1 MIRRLCV
8 DECVGAT
15 GNLSPPMSNKAK
27 KTSNRLTVLF
37 VNSNKLAP
45 GLYGDGNNL
54 FLSVRPSGSR
64 SWVFRFRERGGNR
77 IRDMGLGTAGPD
89 GVPLQAARDRAVA
102 LRADLRAGRDPI
114 ADKKAAAA
122 AAPEAPQ
129 KTFGDYAINDWLPV
143 YAMGFKNPRSAK
155 ELKRVLEINAAPL
168 FSLALDAIGKP
179 EVLSVLTPIWTTKAK
194 TARELRA
201 RLETILQ
208 AATPQ
213 HRQGEN
219 PARWRGNL
227 DSVFGKETKAKRKLR
242 IRKHPAVPYPELP
255 KVVAAIRERHKD
267 ADTNVNLALEYLLLT
282 AARTTEVRLMAPA
295 EVDLEKKNWRVPPE
309 RMKNNEEH
317 TVPLAPRAVEILRM
331 VLKPN
336 RPFVFE
342 GVNLTN
348 DDEIRPLGHNAMAHA
363 LKAVKPGY
371 TPHGLRSS
379 FRDWVGEETEYPREL
394 AEHAL
399 AHTLGDDSERSY
411 RRMKAVERRRPL
423 MNQWAAF
430 LEDK

>member
-1 MIRRLCV
+1 
-8 DECVGAT
+8 
-15 GNLSPPMSNKAK
+15 
-27 KTSNRLTVLF
+27 
-37 VNSNKLAP
+37 
-45 GLYGDGNNL
+45 
-54 FLSVRPSGSR
+54 
-64 SWVFRFRERGGNR
+64 
-77 IRDMGLGTAGPD
+77 
-89 GVPLQAARDRAVA
+89 
-102 LRADLRAGRDPI
+102 
-114 ADKKAAAA
+114 
-122 AAPEAPQ
+122 
-129 KTFGDYAINDWLPV
+129 
-143 YAMGFKNPRSAK
+143 MGFKNPRSAK

-309 RMKNNEEH
+309 
-317 TVPLAPRAVEILRM
+317 A
-331 VLKPN
+331 
-336 RPFVFE
+336 
-342 GVNLTN
+342 
-348 DDEIRPLGHNAMAHA
+348 
-363 LKAVKPGY
+363 
-371 TPHGLRSS
+371 
-379 FRDWVGEETEYPREL
+379 
-394 AEHAL
+394 
-399 AHTLGDDSERSY
+399 
-411 RRMKAVERRRPL
+411 
-423 MNQWAAF
+423 
-430 LEDK
+430 

>member
-45 GLYGDGNNL
+45 GLYGDRNNL

-77 IRDMGLGTAGPD
+77 IRDMGLGTAGLD

-114 ADKKAAAA
+114 ADKKAAA

-213 HRQGEN
+213 HRLGEN
-219 PARWRGNL
+219 PLARQ
-227 DSVFGKETKAKRKLR
+227 
-242 IRKHPAVPYPELP
+242 P
-255 KVVAAIRERHKD
+255 
-267 ADTNVNLALEYLLLT
+267 
-282 AARTTEVRLMAPA
+282 
-295 EVDLEKKNWRVPPE
+295 
-309 RMKNNEEH
+309 
-317 TVPLAPRAVEILRM
+317 
-331 VLKPN
+331 
-336 RPFVFE
+336 
-342 GVNLTN
+342 
-348 DDEIRPLGHNAMAHA
+348 
-363 LKAVKPGY
+363 
-371 TPHGLRSS
+371 
-379 FRDWVGEETEYPREL
+379 
-394 AEHAL
+394 
-399 AHTLGDDSERSY
+399 
-411 RRMKAVERRRPL
+411 
-423 MNQWAAF
+423 
-430 LEDK
+430 

>member
-64 SWVFRFRERGGNR
+64 SWVFRFRERDGNR

-122 AAPEAPQ
+122 AAPEAQ

-411 RRMKAVERRRPL
+411 RRMKAVERRPPL
-423 MNQWAAF
+423 MNHWAVF
-430 LEDK
+430 LDDK

>member
-27 KTSNRLTVLF
+27 RTSNRLTVLF

-64 SWVFRFRERGGNR
+64 SWVFRFRTRGGNR

-102 LRADLRAGRDPI
+102 LRADLRAWRDPI
-114 ADKKAAAA
+114 EDKKAAAA

-194 TARELRA
+194 TAR
-201 RLETILQ
+201 
-208 AATPQ
+208 
-213 HRQGEN
+213 G
-219 PARWRGNL
+219 
-227 DSVFGKETKAKRKLR
+227 
-242 IRKHPAVPYPELP
+242 
-255 KVVAAIRERHKD
+255 VAG
-267 ADTNVNLALEYLLLT
+267 
-282 AARTTEVRLMAPA
+282 
-295 EVDLEKKNWRVPPE
+295 PP
-309 RMKNNEEH
+309 
-317 TVPLAPRAVEILRM
+317 
-331 VLKPN
+331 
-336 RPFVFE
+336 
-342 GVNLTN
+342 
-348 DDEIRPLGHNAMAHA
+348 
-363 LKAVKPGY
+363 
-371 TPHGLRSS
+371 
-379 FRDWVGEETEYPREL
+379 
-394 AEHAL
+394 
-399 AHTLGDDSERSY
+399 
-411 RRMKAVERRRPL
+411 
-423 MNQWAAF
+423 
-430 LEDK
+430 

>member
-129 KTFGDYAINDWLPV
+129 KTFGDYAINDWCQ
-143 YAMGFKNPRSAK
+143 SASNFDPF
-155 ELKRVLEINAAPL
+155 ERRVLTVA
-168 FSLALDAIGKP
+168 LA
-179 EVLSVLTPIWTTKAK
+179 SS
-194 TARELRA
+194 ELAGVAETWRA
-201 RLETILQ
+201 R
-208 AATPQ
+208 
-213 HRQGEN
+213 
-219 PARWRGNL
+219 
-227 DSVFGKETKAKRKLR
+227 
-242 IRKHPAVPYPELP
+242 AV
-255 KVVAAIRERHKD
+255 
-267 ADTNVNLALEYLLLT
+267 
-282 AARTTEVRLMAPA
+282 
-295 EVDLEKKNWRVPPE
+295 
-309 RMKNNEEH
+309 
-317 TVPLAPRAVEILRM
+317 
-331 VLKPN
+331 
-336 RPFVFE
+336 
-342 GVNLTN
+342 
-348 DDEIRPLGHNAMAHA
+348 
-363 LKAVKPGY
+363 
-371 TPHGLRSS
+371 
-379 FRDWVGEETEYPREL
+379 
-394 AEHAL
+394 
-399 AHTLGDDSERSY
+399 
-411 RRMKAVERRRPL
+411 
-423 MNQWAAF
+423 
-430 LEDK
+430 